1 MNECFGLGAGHLDS
15 WLSAYV
21 DEELAAPDAERV
33 ESHLLECE
41 SCAQSVADIE
51 EMRNALA
58 VPAIS
63 PSQQLIDR
71 LRYIEYSE
79 EPPPEMSE
87 AQTKD
92 RRTKKWRQRAAAS
105 LVGVAASTVVLALVG
120 STTMPDVRGTAVTI
134 AQDRWMRQGSVDA
147 ASHVQNFTES
157 DLDVP
162 VPDNSGIEVLDIAF
176 DGDRQETEAVLQVG
190 ETRALMRQ
198 GRGKLLPGDHA
209 PGRVQ
214 YIGGHE
220 IHVVE
225 GQPWTAIWQCGDTV
239 VTVAADAS
247 PEVMETLVEALP
259 PRPYDDGIPA
269 HGARGMYTLRTAI
282 GKKAP

>member
-1 MNECFGLGAGHLDS
+1 MSDCCAFGAGHLDS

-33 ESHLLECE
+33 ESHLMECE
-41 SCAQSVADIE
+41 SCARSVADIE
-51 EMRNALA
+51 EMRHALA

-71 LRYIEYSE
+71 LRHIEHSE
-79 EPPPEMSE
+79 EPPAEWP
-87 AQTKD
+87 QTQA
-92 RRTKKWRQRAAAS
+92 RTEITRKWRQRVAGS
-105 LVGVAASTVVLALVG
+105 LVGVAAITVVLALVG
-120 STTMPDVRGTAVTI
+120 STTMPDVRGTAATI
-134 AQDRWMRQGSVDA
+134 AQDHWMHQGAVDT
-147 ASHVQNFTES
+147 ASHAQFTER

-162 VPDNSGIEVLDIAF
+162 VPDNSGIDVLDVAF

-198 GRGKLLPGDHA
+198 GRGKLLPDDHA
-209 PGRVQ
+209 PGQVQ
-214 YIGGHE
+214 RIGGHE

-247 PEVMETLVEALP
+247 PDVVETLVEALP

-269 HGARGMYTLRTAI
+269 HVARGMYTLRTAI